1 MEIYEETSNTVTIL
15 KLVGRLDAP
24 VVKDLKNKMN
34 DLIQRGQVNLVFD
47 MADVNFMD
55 SSGLGGMVAA
65 LRSVSQV
72 GGDIKLA
79 RLQPRV
85 RALFELTR
93 LHQVFQIFQDVDA
106 AVQSF

>member
-1 MEIYEETSNTVTIL
+1 MEISEEIRDTVAIL

-24 VVKDLKNKMN
+24 VVKILKDKVN
-34 DLIQRGQVNLVFD
+34 DLLQRGQKNLVFD
-47 MADVNFMD
+47 MADVTFMD

-65 LRSVSQV
+65 LRAVSQA
-72 GGDIKLA
+72 GGDIRIA
-79 RLQPRV
+79 GLQPRV

>member
-1 MEIYEETSNTVTIL
+1 MEIYEDTSNTVTIL

-24 VVKDLKNKMN
+24 VVKDLKNKLN

-72 GGDIKLA
+72 GGDIKIA

>member
-1 MEIYEETSNTVTIL
+1 MEIYEETSNAITIL
-15 KLVGRLDAP
+15 KLVGRLDSP
-24 VVKDLKNKMN
+24 VVKDLKNKVN

-65 LRSVSQV
+65 LRAVGQA
-72 GGDIKLA
+72 GGDIKIA
-79 RLQPRV
+79 GLQPRV